1 MMTADARR
9 HAHSVSLA
17 SKVLHC
23 APSDARRK
31 ARMPSN
37 QFQASLGT
45 CSADAR
51 LARGNLA
58 SRCMSGDISLRP
70 AGLYLESVR
79 QRLQRPRVRVGPD
92 VPLRREPVAGAARH
106 VANLVAA
113 RAAGSTR
120 RPHQR
125 RPEHGPSTCHAG
137 LKSQQLDACTG
148 AYRHWRAHVRS
159 AGSVSRHF
167 EAAGA
172 GACGSARTSRM
183 REDGSRSRQTATI
196 WATLRARARALPQ
209 RGARTR
215 AHSTGEACR
224 WRGCAVSAPGGLS
237 GRTGGP
243 SGGIAAERPSAPRD
257 DARHGGHQD
266 GVVAAALRGA
276 EVVGADVDHHQLGR
290 MHLRKHEQSKVPQV
304 LRPQVLRS
312 QQSRSGS
319 STAPTFHNQ
328 SSYNIKWPRP

>member
-183 REDGSRSRQTATI
+183 REDGSRSRQSVATARRPY
-196 WATLRARARALPQ
+196 ARPQHGGSLQMEGLCCERARRPVGQDGGSFWRHRRRAPQ
-209 RGARTR
+209 RTARR
-215 AHSTGEACR
+215 CQAR
-224 WRGCAVSAPGGLS
+224 R
-237 GRTGGP
+237 P
-243 SGGIAAERPSAPRD
+243 SGWRRRCRT
-257 DARHGGHQD
+257 AR
-266 GVVAAALRGA
+266 R
-276 EVVGADVDHHQLGR
+276 
-290 MHLRKHEQSKVPQV
+290 
-304 LRPQVLRS
+304 
-312 QQSRSGS
+312 
-319 STAPTFHNQ
+319 
-328 SSYNIKWPRP
+328 